1 MNTVVIM
8 FLDLTAKVSE
18 VVEKGVIIHDI
29 FMPVSP
35 LANLAAKMV
44 ISNMSTIEL
53 SWFGQLVS
61 PITMLSLG
69 FKSGKLKLTR
79 TVLECLK
86 GASK

>member
-1 MNTVVIM
+1 MAENSSVRSAIRMNTVITM

-35 LANLAAKMV
+35 LANLAAKVV
-44 ISNMSTIEL
+44 ISNMSAIEL

-61 PITMLSLG
+61 PITMFTWVQIG
-69 FKSGKLKLTR
+69 QT
-79 TVLECLK
+79 
-86 GASK
+86 